1 MPVTV
6 PEPEAKA
13 LAYRRFIRNYGGFS
27 FRHGRSK
34 IRNWLAR
41 FMQTEQL
48 VELQPGWRLALKL
61 KNDRKQFSQ
70 DRVFWFHEE
79 YEPSLQWALQNL
91 IPIGGQM
98 LDVGANAGLMGFTAW
113 YHRQAQVLFIEPHPR
128 LADQLRTNIELNQA
142 SASVINAAA
151 NDVDGEQ
158 VFWEHPENDAGHHL
172 LEKDQDA
179 SDARTFTIP
188 TRRLDGILNER
199 GIAKI
204 DFLKSDTEGHD
215 LQVLTGLGDFLTPKK
230 LAFLYV
236 EGKSPQIVELL
247 NGRGYRCFQ
256 SRKIYI
262 DEWRRIQ
269 RSGNYSRL
277 FFAVGDEPGGD
288 CLWCER
294 GSEAEKLLLRLFPAD
309 TDQSR

>member
-1 MPVTV
+1 MPIRV
-6 PEPEAKA
+6 PESQAKA

-27 FRHGRSK
+27 FRHGRGK
-34 IRNWLAR
+34 IRNLLAR
-41 FMQTEQL
+41 FMSAEQL

-91 IPIGGQM
+91 IPIGGRM

-113 YHRQAQVLFIEPHPR
+113 YHRQAQVLFVEPHPR
-128 LADQLRTNIELNQA
+128 LAEQLQANIDLNHA
-142 SASVINAAA
+142 SATVINAAA
-151 NDVDGEQ
+151 NDEDGEQ

-172 LEKDQDA
+172 LEKDQEADA
-179 SDARTFTIP
+179 AQTFTIP
-188 TRRLDGILNER
+188 TRRLDGILRER
-199 GIAKI
+199 GIERI

-215 LQVLTGLGDFLTPKK
+215 LQVLLGLGNFLTPEK
-230 LAFLYV
+230 LVFLYV
-236 EGKSPQIVELL
+236 EGKTTEIYELL
-247 NGRGYRCFQ
+247 TGRGYRCFQ

-269 RSGNYSRL
+269 RSGDYSKL
-277 FFAVGDEPGGD
+277 FHPVGDGPGGD
-288 CLWCER
+288 CLWCAR
-294 GSEAEKLLLRLFPAD
+294 GGEAEKLLLRLFPAD
-309 TDQSR
+309 